1 MKKGDVVMENYLK
14 YVTIRLIQTLIVIF
28 IGITIV
34 FFAPRFTSMDPV
46 QSVIMRAYAQST
58 VDPQVIQNL
67 VETLKDLYGLR
78 GSIWEQY
85 LRFWKHLLR
94 GNLGPSFTMFPTPV
108 IEIILKSLP
117 WTIGLLLISTLIAWV
132 LGIILGTLAGYFPNY
147 KISKFLSIV
156 ITFLYPVPYYIIA
169 LILIFLF
176 CYVFPIFPLLGGAG
190 IGLKP
195 SLNFS
200 FILSVIKHGF
210 LPALSLIIGTTCFIF
225 MTQRALVST
234 LIGSDFIVFSEIAGL
249 SRRKI
254 FFYLIR
260 NSMLPQI
267 TDLALFLGSIFGG
280 ALMTEI
286 VFSYPGI
293 GQILYSAILQSD
305 FNLIMGISIFSVV
318 GVAFAAFILDLIY
331 PLLDPRIR
339 IR

>member
-1 MKKGDVVMENYLK
+1 MENYVK
-14 YVTIRLIQTLIVIF
+14 YIITRFIQTLIVIF

-34 FFAPRFTSMDPV
+34 FFAPRFTPMDPV
-46 QSVIMRAYAQST
+46 QSVIMRAYSQST
-58 VDPQVIQNL
+58 VDASVIQGL

-78 GSIWEQY
+78 GTIWEQY
-85 LRFWKHLLR
+85 IRFWKHLLK
-94 GNLGPSFTMFPTPV
+94 GDLGPSFTMFPTPV
-108 IEIILKSLP
+108 IQIIFKALP
-117 WTIGLLLISTLIAWV
+117 WTIGLLLTSTLIAWL
-132 LGIILGTLAGYFPNY
+132 LGIILGTLVGYFPNKSLS
-147 KISKFLSIV
+147 KILSII
-156 ITFLYPVPYYIIA
+156 ITCIYPIPYYIIA
-169 LILIFLF
+169 LILIFMF
-176 CYVFPIFPLLGGAG
+176 CYIFPIFPLMGGVQ

-195 SLNFS
+195 SFS
-200 FILSVIKHGF
+200 LTYILSVIKHGF

-234 LIGSDFIVFSEIAGL
+234 LIASDFIVFSEVAGL
-249 SRRKI
+249 SRKRI
-254 FFYLIR
+254 FLYLIR

-267 TDLALFLGSIFGG
+267 TDLALFLGGIFGG

-339 IR
+339 VK

>member
-1 MKKGDVVMENYLK
+1 MENYTK
-14 YVTIRLIQTLIVIF
+14 YIIIRFIQTLIVIF

-34 FFAPRFTSMDPV
+34 FFAPRFTPMDPV
-46 QSVIMRAYAQST
+46 QSVIMRAYSQST

-85 LRFWKHLLR
+85 FRFWKHLLM
-94 GNLGPSFTMFPTPV
+94 GDLGPSFTMFPTPV
-108 IEIILKSLP
+108 IEIILKALP
-117 WTIGLLLISTLIAWV
+117 WTVGLLLTSTLIAWII
-132 LGIILGTLAGYFPNY
+132 GIILGTLVGYFPNNKFS
-147 KISKFLSIV
+147 KILSV
-156 ITFLYPVPYYIIA
+156 IITCLYPVPYYIIA
-169 LILIFLF
+169 LILIFIF
-176 CYVFPIFPLLGGAG
+176 CYIFPIFPLMGGVS

-195 SLNFS
+195 SFSWNF
-200 FILSVIKHGF
+200 ITSVIKHGF
-210 LPALSLIIGTTCFIF
+210 LPAVSLVIGTTCFIF

-234 LIGSDFIVFSEIAGL
+234 LIGSDFVVFSEIAGL
-249 SRRKI
+249 SRKKI
-254 FFYLIR
+254 FFYLVR

-339 IR
+339 VR